1 MSGQDDANL
10 PEVADEYRPAD
21 WLRASET
28 IQRVRAATLS
38 PRSNITICTRAHAGL
53 VRARAELLMLGSDT
67 RENHEVPTQFWWA
80 EGHEALTQNWETGDF
95 ETWIDKRFHM
105 KAFGITFHRDDI
117 RQMVPSAFPESTAVI
132 EEPKNAGGRSMSRLW
147 PDWVAE
153 LAAYVRQTG
162 VPVGAGTKGAD
173 ALIEE
178 IATRLQVR
186 GLEAPSRSTVQET
199 VNTVLRR
206 LRED

>member
-1 MSGQDDANL
+1 
-10 PEVADEYRPAD
+10 
-21 WLRASET
+21 
-28 IQRVRAATLS
+28 
-38 PRSNITICTRAHAGL
+38 
-53 VRARAELLMLGSDT
+53 
-67 RENHEVPTQFWWA
+67 
-80 EGHEALTQNWETGDF
+80 
-95 ETWIDKRFHM
+95 M

-117 RQMVPSAFPESTAVI
+117 RQMVPSAFPESTLVI

-153 LAAYVRQTG
+153 LAAYVHQTG

>member
-1 MSGQDDANL
+1 MSGQDSENL
-10 PEVADEYRPAD
+10 PEVADEYRPTD
-21 WLRASET
+21 WLSASET
-28 IQRVRAATLS
+28 IRLVRTATLS
-38 PRSNITICTRAHAGL
+38 PRSHETICTRAHAGL
-53 VRARAELLMLGSDT
+53 IRARAELLLLGVDK
-67 RENHEVPTQFWWA
+67 RENSEVPKQFWWA
-80 EGHEALTQNWETGDF
+80 EGHDALQQNWETGDF

-105 KAFGITFHRDDI
+105 KAFGIRFHRDDI
-117 RQMVPSAFPESTAVI
+117 RRMTPSAFPEFTAV

-153 LAAYVRQTG
+153 LATYVHENG
-162 VPVGAGTKGAD
+162 VPLGVGTKGTD

-206 LRED
+206 LRDD